1 MMPRLKA
8 KYVVFFG
15 IAVMMSYVLYHNE
28 RFLIEPSNP
37 FWQHIDTF
45 KWWLLPHGLFGA
57 SALLLAPMQFSERL
71 RRRFTRL
78 HRILGRVY
86 VIGAFGLAPMGAY
99 IQYFQERMGAPRS
112 FTILG
117 IVDAAMLIT
126 TTAVAFLFAYKRK
139 IALHRQWMTRSYSVA
154 LVFITGRFV
163 MGVTGWELLS
173 IEIVQAIIWSCLA
186 LSILFADIAN
196 NWMEVRSALS
206 ASARPRVP
214 TSQNLADA
222 VVEPT

>member
-1 MMPRLKA
+1 MRLKA
-8 KYVVFFG
+8 KYVAFGG

-28 RFLIEPSNP
+28 RFLIVPSDP
-37 FWQHIDTF
+37 FWQHIETF

-57 SALLLAPMQFSERL
+57 CTLLLAPMQFSERL

-78 HRILGRVY
+78 HRIVGRVY
-86 VIGAFGLAPMGAY
+86 VVGALCLAPMGAY
-99 IQYFQERMGAPRS
+99 IQYFQERIGAPRS
-112 FTILG
+112 FTVLG

-126 TTAVAFLFAYKRK
+126 TTAIAFLFAYKRK
-139 IALHRQWMTRSYSVA
+139 IALHRQWMTRSYSVV

-163 MGVTGWELLS
+163 MGVTGWELIS

-196 NWMEVRSALS
+196 NWMEMRAAVS
-206 ASARPRVP
+206 ASARSGVGAN
-214 TSQNLADA
+214 QNLADA
-222 VVEPT
+222 VVETV